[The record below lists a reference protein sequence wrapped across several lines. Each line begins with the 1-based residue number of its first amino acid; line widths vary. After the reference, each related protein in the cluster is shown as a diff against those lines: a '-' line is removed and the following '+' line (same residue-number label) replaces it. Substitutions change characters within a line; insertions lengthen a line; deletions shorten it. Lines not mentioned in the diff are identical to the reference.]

1 MLKKWSFWVFLTL
14 FFCSPLARA
23 QDTLGSEQLFSPSL
37 AQKFYEIAYELAN
50 SEDIN
55 GPKIEQAVVFLTAT
69 PELDNR
75 ANYVHPVLIKLVTQ
89 YPGRDYSEMV
99 YNSLARYLDK
109 SADFE
114 PARQAVQYLLERLN
128 SREQR
133 EQLLADLLQN
143 LSGKNTCFDSELATL
158 LGLLVAEKADANT
171 AQVYFMQAF
180 NSNKYNKL
188 AFEKL
193 VELSPEQIAPAIYLE
208 HLRLMLGEN
217 PLDLEA
223 ALAFARYAE
232 QIQLYET
239 ATDAYEYCSQLFSYL
254 YPSQELPPYIYLP
267 WTLNSY
273 NTQRNQ
279 HNCLQIASLLRQSER
294 FDLFVEAIAGKAS
307 LKIGDTEQANRI
319 FQAAEEKINNQSS
332 TPVLS
337 GAEGIN
343 SQSIAWFYCFASPD
357 ANKALDWANRAYA
370 AEPNSATA
378 AAILAYSL
386 VMNGQKDW
394 AKPLIDN
401 YEHNQISDLALA
413 RIQLADA
420 NADANKD
427 SAVETLKSAIA
438 KDPASLEAEL
448 AKEILSS
455 IGGEYLPPIDPDM
468 TLMALRSSFGQELVP
483 EFTKP
488 EKIISAQLNVRGSDF
503 SYGSSLDSTVAITNI
518 SSEPLVVS
526 DDGLFTGNIRVDAN
540 ITGDLNKNIPNLAS
554 VKIRPASPIKPGTS
568 FFVPLHL
575 PTGEFSKLL
584 LTHPQASVDI
594 EFTLYLDPV
603 TTGQGQIISRIPGL
617 KPAIVTIKRHK
628 VEIIDSFLKNRVGSL
643 SKGQPGQK
651 IKTAQLFIGLLMEQQ
666 AMAGLKPPY
675 QFTYTD
681 SMPSLLKSALLH
693 SLASDDWAVKVHI
706 MTDMTSLTLD
716 YEFINALS
724 ENLNDTHWPVRL
736 MAIYLLA
743 KNQDGS
749 FAKVLD
755 WAAKYDSSKFV
766 RDMAVALGG
775 TPPPPPQQPAEPN
788 SPANGA
794 SHPQA
799 DQLTQGSPQQ
809 QSPALG
815 GTAPQSVKPAN
826 PPTQG
831 RPQQQS
837 PQRQYQ
843 QQPMEPNK
851 QNRY

>member
-1 MLKKWSFWVFLTL
+1 MLKKWSFWGFSILL
-14 FFCSPLARA
+14 FCSSLVWA
-23 QDTLGSEQLFSPSL
+23 QDTLDSERLFSPSL
-37 AQKFYEIAYELAN
+37 GQNFYEIAYELAN
-50 SEDIN
+50 PEDIN

-69 PELDNR
+69 MELDSR

-89 YPGRDYSEMV
+89 HPGRDYSEMV
-99 YNSLARYLDK
+99 YNSLTKYLDK

-133 EQLLADLLQN
+133 EQLLGDLLRT
-143 LSGKNTCFDSELATL
+143 LGGKNACFDSELATL
-158 LGLLVAEKADANT
+158 LGLLVAEKADANA

-188 AFEKL
+188 AFAKL
-193 VELSPEQIAPAIYLE
+193 VELVPEQIAPAIYLE
-208 HLRLMLGEN
+208 HLRLALDEN

-223 ALAFARYAE
+223 ALAFAQYAE
-232 QIQLYET
+232 QVQLYQT
-239 ATDAYEYCSQLFSYL
+239 AADAYEYCAKLFSYL
-254 YPSQELPPYIYLP
+254 YPSQELPPHIYLP

-279 HNCLQIASLLRQSER
+279 HNCLQIASQLRQSGR
-294 FDLFVEAIAGKAS
+294 FDLFAEAIAGKAA

-319 FQAAEEKINNQSS
+319 LQAVEEKINNQSS
-332 TPVLS
+332 IPVLS
-337 GAEGIN
+337 GIEGAEAIN

-357 ANKALDWANRAYA
+357 ANKALHWANKAYS

-386 VMNGQKDW
+386 VMNKQIEW
-394 AKPLIDN
+394 ATSLIDK
-401 YEHNQISDLALA
+401 YEHNQIADLTLA
-413 RIQLADA
+413 QIQLADGQRDLA
-420 NADANKD
+420 I
-427 SAVETLKSAIA
+427 ETLKSAIA
-438 KDPASLEAEL
+438 RDPGLLEAEL
-448 AKEILSS
+448 AKEILGRN
-455 IGGEYLPPIDPDM
+455 GGEYVPPIDPDI
-468 TLMALRSSFGQELVP
+468 TLMALRSSFGQAIVP

-503 SYGSSLDSTVAITNI
+503 SYGSNLDGIIAITNI

-540 ITGDLNKNIPNLAS
+540 LTGDLNKMIPNLAS

-575 PTGEFSKLL
+575 PTGELRHLL

-603 TTGQGQIISRIPGL
+603 TTDQGRIISSIPDL
-617 KPAIVTIKRHK
+617 KPATVIIKRHRI
-628 VEIIDSFLKNRVGSL
+628 EIIDSFLKNRIGSL
-643 SKGQPGQK
+643 TRGQQGQK
-651 IKTAQLFIGLLMEQQ
+651 IKTAQLFIGLLMEQY
-666 AMAGLKPPY
+666 AMAGLKPLY
-675 QFTYTD
+675 KFTHTD
-681 SMPSLLKSALLH
+681 SMPPLLKSALLN

-706 MTDMTSLTLD
+706 MADMTSLPLD

-743 KNQDGS
+743 KNQNSS
-749 FAKVLD
+749 FTKVLD

-775 TPPPPPQQPAEPN
+775 TPPPPPPPQE
-788 SPANGA
+788 PANQ
-794 SHPQA
+794 P
-799 DQLTQGSPQQ
+799 TQGSPQQ
-809 QSPALG
+809 QSPQ
-815 GTAPQSVKPAN
+815 QS
-826 PPTQG
+826 
-831 RPQQQS
+831 QS
-837 PQRQYQ
+837 PQTN
-843 QQPMEPNK
+843 PETK
-851 QNRY
+851 TK

>member
-1 MLKKWSFWVFLTL
+1 MTKKRFFLVLSVL
-14 FFCSPLARA
+14 FCCFSLAWTA
-23 QDTLGSEQLFSPSL
+23 QDTSETDRLFAPSL
-37 AQKFYEIAYELAN
+37 AQKFYEIAYEMAN

-55 GPKIEQAVVFLTAT
+55 GPKIDQAVVFLTAT
-69 PELDNR
+69 MELDSR
-75 ANYVHPVLIKLVTQ
+75 ANYVHPLLIKLVTQ
-89 YPGRDYSEMV
+89 NHGRDYSEMV

-114 PARQAVQYLLERLN
+114 PAREAVQYLLERLN

-143 LSGKNTCFDSELATL
+143 LSGKNACFDSELATL
-158 LGLLVAEKADANT
+158 LGLLVAEKADANA
-171 AQVYFMQAF
+171 AQIYFMQAF

-188 AFEKL
+188 AFAKL
-193 VELSPEQIAPAIYLE
+193 VELAPEQIAPAIYLE
-208 HLRLMLGEN
+208 HLRLALGEN
-217 PLDLEA
+217 PLNLEA
-223 ALAFARYAE
+223 ALAFAQYAE
-232 QIQLYET
+232 QLQLYQT
-239 ATDAYEYCSQLFSYL
+239 AADTYEYCAQLFSYL

-279 HNCLQIASLLRQSER
+279 HNCLQIVSLLRQSGR
-294 FDLFVEAIAGKAS
+294 FDLFAEVIAGKAS
-307 LKIGDTEQANRI
+307 LKIGDTEQANQI
-319 FQAAEEKINNQSS
+319 FRAVEEKINNQPSIS
-332 TPVLS
+332 VRS
-337 GAEGIN
+337 AAKGVERAEEIN
-343 SQSIAWFYCFASPD
+343 SQSIAWFYCFASPN
-357 ANKALDWANRAYA
+357 ATKALEWANRAYS
-370 AEPNSATA
+370 AEPNSAAA

-394 AKPLIDN
+394 AKPLIDKF
-401 YEHNQISDLALA
+401 EHNQIFDLALA
-413 RIQLADA
+413 RIQL
-420 NADANKD
+420 ADANKD

-455 IGGEYLPPIDPDM
+455 NGGEYLPPIDPDM

-483 EFTKP
+483 EFAKP

-575 PTGEFSKLL
+575 PTGELKDLL
-584 LTHPQASVDI
+584 LTHPQASVAI
-594 EFTLYLDPV
+594 EFTIYLDPV
-603 TTGQGQIISRIPGL
+603 TNDQNRIVSRIPDL
-617 KPAIVTIKRHK
+617 KPSTVTIKRHK
-628 VEIIDSFLKNRVGSL
+628 VEIIDSFLKNRIGSL
-643 SKGQPGQK
+643 TKGQQGQK
-651 IKTAQLFIGLLMEQQ
+651 IKTAQLFIGLLMEQH
-666 AMAGLKPPY
+666 AMAGIKPPY
-675 QFTYTD
+675 SFAYND
-681 SMPSLLKSALLH
+681 SMPPTLKSALL
-693 SLASDDWAVKVHI
+693 SSFASDDWVVKVHI
-706 MTDMTSLTLD
+706 MTDMTSLPLNYD
-716 YEFINALS
+716 FLNALS
-724 ENLNDTHWPVRL
+724 ENMNDTHWPVRL

-743 KNQDGS
+743 KNQDSG
-749 FAKVLD
+749 FTKVLD

-775 TPPPPPQQPAEPN
+775 TPPPPPQKPAEPN
-788 SPANGA
+788 NPPN
-794 SHPQA
+794 QM
-799 DQLTQGSPQQ
+799 TQGSPQQ

-815 GTAPQSVKPAN
+815 GTAPESTKPAN

-831 RPQQQS
+831 RSQQQS
-837 PQRQYQ
+837 I
-843 QQPMEPNK
+843 ETK
-851 QNRY
+851 TK

>member
-1 MLKKWSFWVFLTL
+1 MLKKWSFWVFSILL
-14 FFCSPLARA
+14 FCSSLAWA
-23 QDTLGSEQLFSPSL
+23 QDTLDSERLFSPSVG
-37 AQKFYEIAYELAN
+37 QKFYEIAYELAN

-55 GPKIEQAVVFLTAT
+55 GPKIEQAVTFLTAT
-69 PELDNR
+69 MELDSR

-89 YPGRDYSEMV
+89 HPGRDYSEMV
-99 YNSLARYLDK
+99 YNSLTKYLDK
-109 SADFE
+109 STDFE

-133 EQLLADLLQN
+133 EQLLGDLLKN
-143 LSGKNTCFDSELATL
+143 LGGKNACFDSELATL
-158 LGLLVAEKADANT
+158 LGLLVAEKADANA

-188 AFEKL
+188 AFAKL
-193 VELSPEQIAPAIYLE
+193 VELAPEQIAPAIYLE
-208 HLRLMLGEN
+208 HLRLALGEN

-223 ALAFARYAE
+223 ALTFAQYAE
-232 QIQLYET
+232 QVQLYQT
-239 ATDAYEYCSQLFSYL
+239 AADAYEYCAQLFSYL
-254 YPSQELPPYIYLP
+254 YPSQELPPHIYLP
-267 WTLNSY
+267 WMLNSY

-279 HNCLQIASLLRQSER
+279 HNCLQIASQLRQSGR
-294 FDLFVEAIAGKAS
+294 FDLFAEAIAGKAA

-332 TPVLS
+332 I
-337 GAEGIN
+337 IN
-343 SQSIAWFYCFASPD
+343 YQSIAWFYCFASPD
-357 ANKALDWANRAYA
+357 ANKALHWANKAYST
-370 AEPNSATA
+370 EPNSATA

-386 VMNGQKDW
+386 VMNEQIDW
-394 AKPLIDN
+394 AKPLIDK
-401 YEHNQISDLALA
+401 YEHNQIADLALA
-413 RIQLADA
+413 QIQLADGQRDLA
-420 NADANKD
+420 I
-427 SAVETLKSAIA
+427 ETLKSAIA

-448 AKEILSS
+448 AKEILGRN
-455 IGGEYLPPIDPDM
+455 GGEYVPPIDPDI

-503 SYGSSLDSTVAITNI
+503 SYGSNLDGIIAITNI

-540 ITGDLNKNIPNLAS
+540 LTGDLNKNIPNLAS

-575 PTGEFSKLL
+575 PTGELRHLL

-603 TTGQGQIISRIPGL
+603 TTDQGRIISSIPDL
-617 KPAIVTIKRHK
+617 KPATVIIKRHRI
-628 VEIIDSFLKNRVGSL
+628 EIIDSFLKNRIGSL
-643 SKGQPGQK
+643 TKGQQGQK
-651 IKTAQLFIGLLMEQQ
+651 IKTAQLFIGLLMEQH
-666 AMAGLKPPY
+666 AMAGLKPLY
-675 QFTYTD
+675 KFTYTD

-693 SLASDDWAVKVHI
+693 SFASDDWVAKAYI
-706 MTDMTSLTLD
+706 MADMTSLPLD

-743 KNQDGS
+743 KNQDSS
-749 FAKVLD
+749 FTKVLD

-766 RDMAVALGG
+766 RDMAIALGG
-775 TPPPPPQQPAEPN
+775 TPPPPPPPQEPAAQP
-788 SPANGA
+788 
-794 SHPQA
+794 
-799 DQLTQGSPQQ
+799 TQETPQQ

-815 GTAPQSVKPAN
+815 GTAPESAKPTN

-831 RPQQQS
+831 RSQQQS
-837 PQRQYQ
+837 IETKP
-843 QQPMEPNK
+843 ETK
-851 QNRY
+851 TK

>member
-1 MLKKWSFWVFLTL
+1 LVW
-14 FFCSPLARA
+14 A
-23 QDTLGSEQLFSPSL
+23 QDTLDSERLFSPSL
-37 AQKFYEIAYELAN
+37 GQKFYEIAYELAN

-69 PELDNR
+69 MELDSR

-89 YPGRDYSEMV
+89 HPGRDYSEVV

-109 SADFE
+109 STDFE

-133 EQLLADLLQN
+133 EQLIAGLLQN
-143 LSGKNTCFDSELATL
+143 LQGKNACFDSELATL

-171 AQVYFMQAF
+171 AQACFMQAF

-193 VELSPEQIAPAIYLE
+193 VELIPNEQIAPAIYLE
-208 HLRLMLGEN
+208 HLRLALGEN

-223 ALAFARYAE
+223 ALAFAQYAE
-232 QIQLYET
+232 QVQLYQT
-239 ATDAYEYCSQLFSYL
+239 AADAYKYCAQLFSYL
-254 YPSQELPPYIYLP
+254 YPSQELPPHIYLP
-267 WTLNSY
+267 WTLSSY

-279 HNCLQIASLLRQSER
+279 HNCLQIASQLRQSGR
-294 FDLFVEAIAGKAS
+294 FDLFAEAIAGKAS

-319 FQAAEEKINNQSS
+319 FQAVEEKINNQSS
-332 TPVLS
+332 IPVLS
-337 GAEGIN
+337 APVPSAAEGVERAEGIN

-357 ANKALDWANRAYA
+357 ANKALHWANKAYSV
-370 AEPNSATA
+370 EPNSATA

-386 VMNGQKDW
+386 VMNEQIDWATSLIDKYEHDPAAVQRGLAEGGQIADLTLAQIQLTQGQKD
-394 AKPLIDN
+394 
-401 YEHNQISDLALA
+401 LA
-413 RIQLADA
+413 I
-420 NADANKD
+420 
-427 SAVETLKSAIA
+427 ETLKSAIA
-438 KDPASLEAEL
+438 RDPGSLEAEL
-448 AKEILSS
+448 AKEILGRN
-455 IGGEYLPPIDPDM
+455 GGEYVPPIDPDI
-468 TLMALRSSFGQELVP
+468 TLMALRSSFGQAIVP

-503 SYGSSLDSTVAITNI
+503 SYGSNLDGIIAITNI

-540 ITGDLNKNIPNLAS
+540 LTGDLNKMIPNLAS

-575 PTGEFSKLL
+575 PTGELRHLL

-603 TTGQGQIISRIPGL
+603 TTDQGRPVVSLSNPIISSIPDL
-617 KPAIVTIKRHK
+617 KPATVIIKRHRI
-628 VEIIDSFLKNRVGSL
+628 EIIDSFLKNRIDSL
-643 SKGQPGQK
+643 TKGQQGQK
-651 IKTAQLFIGLLMEQQ
+651 IKTAQLFIGLLMEQH
-666 AMAGLKPPY
+666 AMAGLKPLY
-675 QFTYTD
+675 KFTHTD
-681 SMPSLLKSALLH
+681 SMPSLLNSALLN
-693 SLASDDWAVKVHI
+693 SLASDDWVAKAYI
-706 MTDMTSLTLD
+706 MTDMTSLPLNYD
-716 YEFINALS
+716 FLNALS

-743 KNQDGS
+743 KNQDTS
-749 FAKVLD
+749 FTKVLD

-775 TPPPPPQQPAEPN
+775 TPQPPPPPQEPAAQP
-788 SPANGA
+788 
-794 SHPQA
+794 
-799 DQLTQGSPQQ
+799 TQGRPQQQ

-815 GTAPQSVKPAN
+815 GAAPESAKPTN
-826 PPTQG
+826 PPTQD
-831 RPQQQS
+831 RSQQQS
-837 PQRQYQ
+837 PQTK
-843 QQPMEPNK
+843 PETK
-851 QNRY
+851 TK